1 MCLRSNSYYLLKVHG
16 NGHNSLDLEAAAVAV
31 TAAADGK
38 SDQEAG
44 TEAAVV
50 LIQSDYDNNDE
61 DEADPDIPSR
71 DDGGLD
77 IPSRDTSNHKKD
89 DPTDDE
95 GNMIGIVKEAQDNSA
110 FSGGR

>member
-1 MCLRSNSYYLLKVHG
+1 M
-16 NGHNSLDLEAAAVAV
+16 AV
-31 TAAADGK
+31 TAAADGN

-44 TEAAVV
+44 TESAVV

-61 DEADPDIPSR
+61 DEADQDIPSR

-77 IPSRDTSNHKKD
+77 IPSRDISNAKKE
-89 DPTDDE
+89 DPTDDAE
-95 GNMIGIVKEAQDNSA
+95 NMIGTVKEAQDNSA

>member
-1 MCLRSNSYYLLKVHG
+1 M
-16 NGHNSLDLEAAAVAV
+16 AV
-31 TAAADGK
+31 TAAADGN

-61 DEADPDIPSR
+61 DLPSR

-77 IPSRDTSNHKKD
+77 IPSRDISNVQKE
-89 DPTDDE
+89 TDDAE
-95 GNMIGIVKEAQDNSA
+95 NMIGTVKEAQDNSA

>member
-1 MCLRSNSYYLLKVHG
+1 M
-16 NGHNSLDLEAAAVAV
+16 AV
-31 TAAADGK
+31 TAAADGN

-44 TEAAVV
+44 TEAAVI

-61 DEADPDIPSR
+61 DLPSR

-77 IPSRDTSNHKKD
+77 IPSRDISNVQKEID
-89 DPTDDE
+89 DAE
-95 GNMIGIVKEAQDNSA
+95 NMIGTVKEAQDNSA

>member
-1 MCLRSNSYYLLKVHG
+1 M
-16 NGHNSLDLEAAAVAV
+16 DLEAAAVAV
-31 TAAADGK
+31 TAAADGN
-38 SDQEAG
+38 SDQEVG

-61 DEADPDIPSR
+61 DQADLDIPSR

-77 IPSRDTSNHKKD
+77 IPDISNVKKE
-89 DPTDDE
+89 DPTDDAE
-95 GNMIGIVKEAQDNSA
+95 NMIGTVKEAQDNSA

>member
-1 MCLRSNSYYLLKVHG
+1 M
-16 NGHNSLDLEAAAVAV
+16 DLEAAAVAV
-31 TAAADGK
+31 TAAADGN

-61 DEADPDIPSR
+61 DDLDIPSR

-77 IPSRDTSNHKKD
+77 IPSRDISNVKKE
-89 DPTDDE
+89 DPTDDAE
-95 GNMIGIVKEAQDNSA
+95 NMIGTVKEAQDNSA